1 MASWSDLP
9 VDLLPLVLANLPNPA
24 DRARSRAVCRAWRSA
39 VSHIERPSLPW
50 VAMWEGEVVTP
61 SDGRSHRLPSFPDNA
76 VCTGSTDD
84 WLLVG
89 LGRKRFFRGGG
100 YAHVNHGYLL
110 HNPFS
115 DTSVPLT
122 TLNSTIT
129 DHETCYIRRFLMR
142 STADDFIAV
151 VTDRMDYSVIVF
163 REGKGVWLPEPKTA
177 PYMDII
183 DVAFLEDTLYAIDRG
198 ENLIPLHLALDDDG
212 KPLVTKGKCVIRHPL
227 GYYYYYD
234 DDDDN
239 GDDDNGHDD
248 DDEDGGVCD
257 DDNDDDNGENDNGS
271 DEDNDDGGAC
281 DDDED
286 GDDGDDDDGISD
298 DDDDDEY
305 NEDDDDENNKDV
317 DGEEEEDE
325 ESEGKEEE
333 EEEYYDKKEQDY
345 DELCRDNVEEKNEY
359 DENEEYYDEEYE
371 KKVLYGLND
380 GSNNYFNSA
389 EECTRNEETNEEDII
404 TRHLIESLGKLLL
417 VRRLR
422 RIPSSEMIRGYT
434 RHGYTLQ
441 VEVLEAD
448 LTIGAWVPLVR
459 LGGGRALFV
468 SQDFSRF
475 VPAPCGE
482 IEEDVM
488 YNLDTGEVFDLNS
501 HTSTRCC
508 CSPSSAVTWLFP
520 PNLVL

>member
-1 MASWSDLP
+1 MAPSWSDLP

-76 VCTGSTDD
+76 VCAGSTDD

-129 DHETCYIRRFLMR
+129 NHETCYIRRFLTR

-163 REGKGVWLPEPKTA
+163 REGKGVWSPEPKTS
-177 PYMDII
+177 PYIDII

-212 KPLVTKGKCVIRHPL
+212 KPLVTKG
-227 GYYYYYD
+227 
-234 DDDDN
+234 N
-239 GDDDNGHDD
+239 
-248 DDEDGGVCD
+248 
-257 DDNDDDNGENDNGS
+257 
-271 DEDNDDGGAC
+271 
-281 DDDED
+281 
-286 GDDGDDDDGISD
+286 
-298 DDDDDEY
+298 
-305 NEDDDDENNKDV
+305 
-317 DGEEEEDE
+317 
-325 ESEGKEEE
+325 
-333 EEEYYDKKEQDY
+333 
-345 DELCRDNVEEKNEY
+345 
-359 DENEEYYDEEYE
+359 
-371 KKVLYGLND
+371 
-380 GSNNYFNSA
+380 NNYFNSA

-404 TRHLIESLGKLLL
+404 TRHLIKSLGKLLL

-459 LGGGRALFV
+459 LGGGQALFV

-482 IEEDVM
+482 IKEDVM
-488 YNLDTGEVFDLNS
+488 YNLDTGEM
-501 HTSTRCC
+501 
-508 CSPSSAVTWLFP
+508 
-520 PNLVL
+520 